1 MRPIRK
7 APKSESKPARVR
19 RAIVELGRYI
29 VCDPGVCRGKPTMRG
44 TRVLVADVLE
54 QVEAGLSPAEICRQW
69 YGWIV
74 PEAVAEAVHLART
87 HFIKATGLRGVSRR
101 KAA

>member
-1 MRPIRK
+1 MRTLRK
-7 APKSESKPARVR
+7 ASKSETKPARVR
-19 RAIVELGRYI
+19 RAVMELGLYI
-29 VCDPGVCRGKPTMRG
+29 VCDPRVCHGKPTMRG

-74 PEAVAEAVHLART
+74 PEAVAEAVRLART
-87 HFIKATGLRGVSRR
+87 HFIKATGLRGAPRR